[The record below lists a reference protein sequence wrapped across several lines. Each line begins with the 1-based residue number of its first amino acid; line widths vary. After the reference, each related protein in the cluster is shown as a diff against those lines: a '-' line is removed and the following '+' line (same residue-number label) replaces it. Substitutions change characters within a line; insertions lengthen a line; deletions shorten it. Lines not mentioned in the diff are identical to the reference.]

1 MLVSTRGTEVKGD
14 GRGNVLE
21 GQGHV
26 QTAVGVTCATFPT
39 SSSACIIRLIL
50 ATGNFVFTSIPSSTP
65 GAGFAQY
72 SSSAFAFLVFRP
84 TAPAPPFE
92 AKVDSGM

>member
-1 MLVSTRGTEVKGD
+1 MLVSTCGTEVEG
-14 GRGNVLE
+14 GERENVLGRQE
-21 GQGHV
+21 YV

-39 SSSACIIRLIL
+39 SSSACMIRLIL

-72 SSSAFAFLVFRP
+72 SSSAFAFFVFRP

>member
-1 MLVSTRGTEVKGD
+1 MKGRERGKG
-14 GRGNVLE
+14 LE
-21 GQGHV
+21 REGYV

-39 SSSACIIRLIL
+39 SSSACIIRFIL
-50 ATGNFVFTSIPSSTP
+50 ATGNFVFTSMPSSTP

-72 SSSAFAFLVFRP
+72 SSSAFAFLFFLP